1 VAETGSADGSYEARS
16 PLALP
21 SGSRGGRTAE
31 YVAEKARIDGPALV
45 VWNTVGF
52 THEPTIE
59 EYPVMPRETVGF
71 SLPPDGLS
79 DSNPAL
85 DLP

>member
-1 VAETGSADGSYEARS
+1 VGDHPNQGVAG
-16 PLALP
+16 
-21 SGSRGGRTAE
+21 
-31 YVAEKARIDGPALV
+31 
-45 VWNTVGF
+45 VGF

-71 SLPPDGLS
+71 LLRPDGFF
-79 DSNPAL
+79 DANPAL